1 MQYENS
7 RLVKRE
13 KKMVVVKK
21 NENRR
26 LLEGKK
32 MQYENSRLVKREK
45 KMVVVKKI

>member
-26 LLEGKK
+26 LVEGK
-32 MQYENSRLVKREK
+32 MQYENSRLVKKEK
-45 KMVVVKKI
+45 KMVVIKKI